1 MLTGLDHFIV
11 VVPNP
16 DDAAKEIEAALGIR
30 AGPGGRHERYGSF
43 NRLIW
48 LGDSYIELLGIEDRE
63 LVRTTWFGPRALD
76 VLDRLGAGYVGL
88 VLASDDLEADMAMLH
103 EQGSR
108 LGAPVEGERQRPDGR
123 VVRWKAAVAPD
134 ADPEVGVVFLIEH
147 DMTSAEWT
155 SADRADRARA
165 AHPLGTP
172 VRLTHVELPVRDIRG
187 TTMRLHRELGLQ
199 FRPSLVG
206 GGARDTSLGD
216 QVLRLLPATA
226 GALPTVGLRGGSSVR
241 EATALGCRWLVEPI
255 G

>member
-11 VVPNP
+11 VVPSP

-48 LGDSYIELLGIEDRE
+48 LGDSYIELLGIDDRE

-76 VLDRLGAGYVGL
+76 VLDRAGAGYVGL
-88 VLASDDLEADMAMLH
+88 VLASDDLDAEMEMLH
-103 EQGSR
+103 QQGSHF
-108 LGAPVEGERQRPDGR
+108 GEPIDGERHRPDGR
-123 VVRWKAAVAPD
+123 VVRWKAAVAREP
-134 ADPEVGVVFLIEH
+134 DPEVGVVFLIEH

-155 SADRADRARA
+155 PADRAERAREV
-165 AHPLGTP
+165 HPLGTP
-172 VRLTHVELPVRDIRG
+172 VRLTHVELPVRDLRG
-187 TTMRLHRELGLQ
+187 TTTRLHRELGLQ

-206 GGARDTSLGD
+206 GGARDASLGE
-216 QVLRLLPATA
+216 QILRLVPATA

-241 EATALGCRWLVEPI
+241 ELTAFGCRWLLEPVA
-255 G
+255 